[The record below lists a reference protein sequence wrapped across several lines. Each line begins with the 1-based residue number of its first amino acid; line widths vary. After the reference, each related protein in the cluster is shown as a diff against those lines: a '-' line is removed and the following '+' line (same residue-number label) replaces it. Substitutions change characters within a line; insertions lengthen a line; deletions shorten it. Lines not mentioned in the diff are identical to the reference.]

1 MQSENQVDRHHV
13 VSTGD
18 ESKMEK
24 RFPTNNKKAPA
35 FSIRHRVDLELD
47 LDFALALG
55 DHILS
60 NQCSNPAI
68 VALGHQLQNLE
79 PYEKDDQSR

>member
-1 MQSENQVDRHHV
+1 MQSNEIQIDRHHAS
-13 VSTGD
+13 STGD
-18 ESKMEK
+18 EGKMEK
-24 RFPTNNKKAPA
+24 RFPAKKAPA

-47 LDFALALG
+47 LDLALALG

-60 NQCSNPAI
+60 SQCSNPAI

-79 PYEKDDQSR
+79 PFEKDDPPRA

>member
-13 VSTGD
+13 DPETEEG
-18 ESKMEK
+18 KFTMQEK
-24 RFPTNNKKAPA
+24 RFLKKSPA

-47 LDFALALG
+47 LDLALALG
-55 DHILS
+55 DYILN
-60 NQCSNPAI
+60 NQCPNPAI

-79 PYEKDDQSR
+79 PFEKEERT

>member
-1 MQSENQVDRHHV
+1 MQSNETVDRHHS

-18 ESKMEK
+18 DSKMEK
-24 RFPTNNKKAPA
+24 RFPKKSPA

-47 LDFALALG
+47 LDLALALG
-55 DHILS
+55 DHILGS
-60 NQCSNPAI
+60 QCSNPAI

-79 PYEKDDQSR
+79 PFEKEAERA